1 MLGKAARGL
10 MTLATACVVAA
21 SSAHGAESLKLR
33 LDWTVYGT
41 HAPFFLALEQ
51 GLYAKEGIDLSI
63 SEGQGVTMQ
72 MQIVAQ
78 GSEPIGFVDL
88 PSTMRGIEQGMP
100 LKAVAGIMNSIFVI
114 ISHAEAPI
122 KSPKDLPGKV
132 VAMAPAKSSAQLFP
146 AMLAA
151 QGVEADKI
159 SILSPAVGAKNALFL
174 QGRADAI
181 PAAINVQVAQLEAQG
196 SKIHYFKFG
205 DYGAAVMN
213 HGIVVNT
220 NYLAGKAE
228 VVRGFLRATRAGFEL
243 ARKNPGQAVDAV
255 IKRMPEQARNR
266 DVLIRQLELSYD
278 AMQTPNNAGKPFG
291 WMSDKDW
298 ESTAAVLTKYGN
310 LTRKQ
315 PLASYYTNE
324 YLPN

>member
-1 MLGKAARGL
+1 MPQFANAAEK
-10 MTLATACVVAA
+10 VN
-21 SSAHGAESLKLR
+21 LR
-33 LDWTVYGT
+33 LDWTIYGT
-41 HAPFFLALEQ
+41 HAPFFLAAEQ
-51 GLYAKEGIDLSI
+51 GLYAKEGIEVSI

-78 GSEPIGFVDL
+78 GSDPIGFVDL

-114 ISHAEAPI
+114 ISHADNPI
-122 KSPKDLPGKV
+122 RTPKDLPGKV
-132 VAMAPAKSSAQLFP
+132 IAMAPAESSAQLFP
-146 AMLAA
+146 ALLAA
-151 QGVEADKI
+151 QGVEADKV
-159 SILSPAVGAKNALFL
+159 SILNPAVGAKNALFL

-181 PAAINVQVAQLEAQG
+181 PAAMNVQVAQLEAQG

-205 DYGAAVMN
+205 DYGAQVMN

-220 NYLAGKAE
+220 NYLATKGD
-228 VVRGFLRATRAGFEL
+228 VVRSFLKATRTAFEM
-243 ARKNPGQAVDAV
+243 AQKDPAKAVDAI
-255 IKRMPEQARNR
+255 IKKMPEQARNR
-266 DVLIRQLELSYD
+266 DVLIRQLVLSYD

-298 ESTAAVLTKYGN
+298 SSTAEILTKYGN
-310 LTRKQ
+310 LTRKL
-315 PLASYYTNE
+315 PLESYYTND